1 MTGGE
6 ARVDAR
12 NDRREGPSRDGR
24 TALGRLSRRAS
35 FVLVAGA
42 AGAASSIVLTLSTG
56 FAQSLPARFPWL
68 LLALPVLGA
77 LSVGLYRLLRL
88 PAALTTEGVVDE
100 LRAGRRV
107 PGSLTVGILGGS
119 CLTLLGGGSVGME
132 AGALQM
138 GASTGSVLGR
148 AFKLPPARGRDGA
161 SDGYP
166 GAIGMAAAF
175 SALFFAPLGSCMFV
189 LELVRFDRAVLRH
202 APAMLAAAL
211 VAYAIARAV
220 GIGDHIPRVALPGL
234 SWAVAA
240 HCLLVGLCC
249 AVGGALFAACLRALR
264 RAMRR
269 RAKARPFALVAVGGL
284 AFAGIVLACGWQAFQ
299 GTGMGLLRGAL
310 AGSAAPADFAVKAG
324 LTVLVLGFGFKGGEI
339 MPMFSIGAL
348 LGCSLGLATGAPAG
362 FSAALGMAA
371 FFAAAGRCPLTALL
385 RGAEI
390 CGWLARPFLL
400 IAVATTW
407 ACSAAARQASSRACA
422 GVRGATS
429 RRSRRIDE
437 DARERAATAAPRL
450 REAREAPGP
459 APIRGARG
467 SKERYNVGHGNPE
480 KAQAEGGLARNR
492 AVRRRGACA
501 RRRVLDRP
509 GREPGLGA
517 SGARE
522 VRELL

>member
-1 MTGGE
+1 M
-6 ARVDAR
+6 
-12 NDRREGPSRDGR
+12 
-24 TALGRLSRRAS
+24 
-35 FVLVAGA
+35 
-42 AGAASSIVLTLSTG
+42 LTLSTG

-264 RAMRR
+264 RAWRR

-362 FSAALGMAA
+362 FSAA
-371 FFAAAGRCPLTALL
+371 
-385 RGAEI
+385 
-390 CGWLARPFLL
+390 
-400 IAVATTW
+400 
-407 ACSAAARQASSRACA
+407 ARQASSRAHA

>member
-12 NDRREGPSRDGR
+12 NDRREEPSRDGR

-148 AFKLPPARGRDGA
+148 AFKLPPARGCDGA

-211 VAYAIARAV
+211 VAYAIARVV

-269 RAKARPFALVAVGGL
+269 RAEARPFALVTVGGL

-348 LGCSLGLATGAPAG
+348 LGCSWAPRY
-362 FSAALGMAA
+362 S
-371 FFAAAGRCPLTALL
+371 AGRRFRFC
-385 RGAEI
+385 
-390 CGWLARPFLL
+390 
-400 IAVATTW
+400 
-407 ACSAAARQASSRACA
+407 
-422 GVRGATS
+422 
-429 RRSRRIDE
+429 
-437 DARERAATAAPRL
+437 
-450 REAREAPGP
+450 
-459 APIRGARG
+459 
-467 SKERYNVGHGNPE
+467 
-480 KAQAEGGLARNR
+480 
-492 AVRRRGACA
+492 
-501 RRRVLDRP
+501 
-509 GREPGLGA
+509 
-517 SGARE
+517 
-522 VRELL
+522 

>member
-1 MTGGE
+1 M
-6 ARVDAR
+6 
-12 NDRREGPSRDGR
+12 
-24 TALGRLSRRAS
+24 
-35 FVLVAGA
+35 
-42 AGAASSIVLTLSTG
+42 LTLSTG

-249 AVGGALFAACLRALR
+249 AVGGALFAA
-264 RAMRR
+264 
-269 RAKARPFALVAVGGL
+269 
-284 AFAGIVLACGWQAFQ
+284 
-299 GTGMGLLRGAL
+299 
-310 AGSAAPADFAVKAG
+310 
-324 LTVLVLGFGFKGGEI
+324 
-339 MPMFSIGAL
+339 
-348 LGCSLGLATGAPAG
+348 
-362 FSAALGMAA
+362 
-371 FFAAAGRCPLTALL
+371 
-385 RGAEI
+385 
-390 CGWLARPFLL
+390 
-400 IAVATTW
+400 
-407 ACSAAARQASSRACA
+407 
-422 GVRGATS
+422 
-429 RRSRRIDE
+429 
-437 DARERAATAAPRL
+437 
-450 REAREAPGP
+450 
-459 APIRGARG
+459 
-467 SKERYNVGHGNPE
+467 
-480 KAQAEGGLARNR
+480 
-492 AVRRRGACA
+492 
-501 RRRVLDRP
+501 DRK
-509 GREPGLGA
+509 
-517 SGARE
+517 S
-522 VRELL
+522 VV

>member
-1 MTGGE
+1 MHATIGGRDLR
-6 ARVDAR
+6 ATAVRPSGGSRGV
-12 NDRREGPSRDGR
+12 RRSRGR
-24 TALGRLSRRAS
+24 SGRP
-35 FVLVAGA
+35 
-42 AGAASSIVLTLSTG
+42 SSIVLTLSTG

-148 AFKLPPARGRDGA
+148 AFKLPPARRA
-161 SDGYP
+161 ATALPTGYRA
-166 GAIGMAAAF
+166 AIGMAAAF

-264 RAMRR
+264 RACAAGQR
-269 RAKARPFALVAVGGL
+269 LVRSR
-284 AFAGIVLACGWQAFQ
+284 WW
-299 GTGMGLLRGAL
+299 
-310 AGSAAPADFAVKAG
+310 PW
-324 LTVLVLGFGFKGGEI
+324 
-339 MPMFSIGAL
+339 
-348 LGCSLGLATGAPAG
+348 
-362 FSAALGMAA
+362 AALRSRVSCWH
-371 FFAAAGRCPLTALL
+371 AAGR
-385 RGAEI
+385 R
-390 CGWLARPFLL
+390 
-400 IAVATTW
+400 
-407 ACSAAARQASSRACA
+407 SRARAWAFCA
-422 GVRGATS
+422 G
-429 RRSRRIDE
+429 
-437 DARERAATAAPRL
+437 RL
-450 REAREAPGP
+450 REAP
-459 APIRGARG
+459 
-467 SKERYNVGHGNPE
+467 
-480 KAQAEGGLARNR
+480 L
-492 AVRRRGACA
+492 
-501 RRRVLDRP
+501 RP
-509 GREPGLGA
+509 TSP
-517 SGARE
+517 
-522 VRELL
+522 

>member
-1 MTGGE
+1 MHATIGGRDLR
-6 ARVDAR
+6 ATAVRPSGGSRGV
-12 NDRREGPSRDGR
+12 RRSSSLRAQRAPLVHRAHSVHGVRAKPSGPFSL
-24 TALGRLSRRAS
+24 AA
-35 FVLVAGA
+35 AGA
-42 AGAASSIVLTLSTG
+42 AGPRRAVRGAVSSAA
-56 FAQSLPARFPWL
+56 PARGPDH
-68 LLALPVLGA
+68 
-77 LSVGLYRLLRL
+77 RRRRRR
-88 PAALTTEGVVDE
+88 AARGPS
-100 LRAGRRV
+100 R

-138 GASTGSVLGR
+138 ARRR
-148 AFKLPPARGRDGA
+148 APCWAARSLPPARGRDGA

-264 RAMRR
+264 RAWRR

-385 RGAEI
+385 MGAEI
-390 CGWLARPFLL
+390 FGWASLPFLL
-400 IAVATTW
+400 IAVA
-407 ACSAAARQASSRACA
+407 AAYA
-422 GVRGATS
+422 GSYDVGVFGRGAAS
-429 RRSRRIDE
+429 E
-437 DARERAATAAPRL
+437 
-450 REAREAPGP
+450 
-459 APIRGARG
+459 
-467 SKERYNVGHGNPE
+467 
-480 KAQAEGGLARNR
+480 LAR
-492 AVRRRGACA
+492 VRRRA
-501 RRRVLDRP
+501 RRDEPSLEEDR
-509 GREPGLGA
+509 
-517 SGARE
+517 
-522 VRELL
+522 

>member
-1 MTGGE
+1 M
-6 ARVDAR
+6 
-12 NDRREGPSRDGR
+12 
-24 TALGRLSRRAS
+24 
-35 FVLVAGA
+35 
-42 AGAASSIVLTLSTG
+42 LTLSTG

-107 PGSLTVGILGGS
+107 LGSLTVGILGGS

-138 GASTGSVLGR
+138 G
-148 AFKLPPARGRDGA
+148 
-161 SDGYP
+161 
-166 GAIGMAAAF
+166 
-175 SALFFAPLGSCMFV
+175 
-189 LELVRFDRAVLRH
+189 

-264 RAMRR
+264 RAWRR

-385 RGAEI
+385 MGAEI
-390 CGWLARPFLL
+390 FGWASLPFLL
-400 IAVATTW
+400 IAVA
-407 ACSAAARQASSRACA
+407 AAYA
-422 GVRGATS
+422 GSYDVGVFGRGAAS
-429 RRSRRIDE
+429 E
-437 DARERAATAAPRL
+437 
-450 REAREAPGP
+450 
-459 APIRGARG
+459 
-467 SKERYNVGHGNPE
+467 
-480 KAQAEGGLARNR
+480 LAR
-492 AVRRRGACA
+492 VRRRA
-501 RRRVLDRP
+501 RRDEPSLEEDR
-509 GREPGLGA
+509 
-517 SGARE
+517 
-522 VRELL
+522 

>member
-119 CLTLLGGGSVGME
+119 CLTLMGGGSVGMG

-234 SWAVAA
+234 SCTACWWACAA
-240 HCLLVGLCC
+240 PWAARCSPPVCARCAARGAAGQRLVRSRWWPW
-249 AVGGALFAACLRALR
+249 AALR
-264 RAMRR
+264 SR
-269 RAKARPFALVAVGGL
+269 VS
-284 AFAGIVLACGWQAFQ
+284 CWH
-299 GTGMGLLRGAL
+299 
-310 AGSAAPADFAVKAG
+310 
-324 LTVLVLGFGFKGGEI
+324 
-339 MPMFSIGAL
+339 
-348 LGCSLGLATGAPAG
+348 
-362 FSAALGMAA
+362 
-371 FFAAAGRCPLTALL
+371 AAGR
-385 RGAEI
+385 R
-390 CGWLARPFLL
+390 
-400 IAVATTW
+400 
-407 ACSAAARQASSRACA
+407 SRARAWAFCA
-422 GVRGATS
+422 G
-429 RRSRRIDE
+429 
-437 DARERAATAAPRL
+437 RL
-450 REAREAPGP
+450 REAP
-459 APIRGARG
+459 
-467 SKERYNVGHGNPE
+467 
-480 KAQAEGGLARNR
+480 L
-492 AVRRRGACA
+492 
-501 RRRVLDRP
+501 RP
-509 GREPGLGA
+509 TSP
-517 SGARE
+517 
-522 VRELL
+522 

>member
-211 VAYAIARAV
+211 VAYAIARVV

-264 RAMRR
+264 RAWRR

-284 AFAGIVLACGWQAFQ
+284 TFAGIVLACGWQAFQ

-385 RGAEI
+385 MGAEI
-390 CGWLARPFLL
+390 FGWSALPFLL
-400 IAVATTW
+400 IAVA
-407 ACSAAARQASSRACA
+407 AAYA
-422 GVRGATS
+422 GSYDVGVFGRGAAS
-429 RRSRRIDE
+429 E
-437 DARERAATAAPRL
+437 
-450 REAREAPGP
+450 
-459 APIRGARG
+459 
-467 SKERYNVGHGNPE
+467 
-480 KAQAEGGLARNR
+480 LAR
-492 AVRRRGACA
+492 VRRRA
-501 RRRVLDRP
+501 RRDEPSLEEDR
-509 GREPGLGA
+509 
-517 SGARE
+517 
-522 VRELL
+522 

>member
-119 CLTLLGGGSVGME
+119 CLTLLGG
-132 AGALQM
+132 
-138 GASTGSVLGR
+138 
-148 AFKLPPARGRDGA
+148 
-161 SDGYP
+161 
-166 GAIGMAAAF
+166 
-175 SALFFAPLGSCMFV
+175 
-189 LELVRFDRAVLRH
+189 
-202 APAMLAAAL
+202 
-211 VAYAIARAV
+211 
-220 GIGDHIPRVALPGL
+220 
-234 SWAVAA
+234 AA

-385 RGAEI
+385 MGAEI
-390 CGWLARPFLL
+390 FGWSALPFLL
-400 IAVATTW
+400 IAVA
-407 ACSAAARQASSRACA
+407 AAYA
-422 GVRGATS
+422 GSYDVGVFGRGAAS
-429 RRSRRIDE
+429 E
-437 DARERAATAAPRL
+437 
-450 REAREAPGP
+450 
-459 APIRGARG
+459 
-467 SKERYNVGHGNPE
+467 
-480 KAQAEGGLARNR
+480 LAR
-492 AVRRRGACA
+492 VRRRA
-501 RRRVLDRP
+501 RRDEPSLEEDR
-509 GREPGLGA
+509 
-517 SGARE
+517 
-522 VRELL
+522 

>member
-1 MTGGE
+1 M
-6 ARVDAR
+6 
-12 NDRREGPSRDGR
+12 
-24 TALGRLSRRAS
+24 
-35 FVLVAGA
+35 
-42 AGAASSIVLTLSTG
+42 LTLSTG

-220 GIGDHIPRVALPGL
+220 GIGDHIPRVALP
-234 SWAVAA
+234 
-240 HCLLVGLCC
+240 
-249 AVGGALFAACLRALR
+249 
-264 RAMRR
+264 
-269 RAKARPFALVAVGGL
+269 
-284 AFAGIVLACGWQAFQ
+284 
-299 GTGMGLLRGAL
+299 
-310 AGSAAPADFAVKAG
+310 
-324 LTVLVLGFGFKGGEI
+324 
-339 MPMFSIGAL
+339 
-348 LGCSLGLATGAPAG
+348 
-362 FSAALGMAA
+362 
-371 FFAAAGRCPLTALL
+371 
-385 RGAEI
+385 
-390 CGWLARPFLL
+390 
-400 IAVATTW
+400 
-407 ACSAAARQASSRACA
+407 
-422 GVRGATS
+422 
-429 RRSRRIDE
+429 
-437 DARERAATAAPRL
+437 
-450 REAREAPGP
+450 
-459 APIRGARG
+459 
-467 SKERYNVGHGNPE
+467 
-480 KAQAEGGLARNR
+480 
-492 AVRRRGACA
+492 
-501 RRRVLDRP
+501 
-509 GREPGLGA
+509 
-517 SGARE
+517 
-522 VRELL
+522 

>member
-1 MTGGE
+1 M
-6 ARVDAR
+6 
-12 NDRREGPSRDGR
+12 
-24 TALGRLSRRAS
+24 
-35 FVLVAGA
+35 
-42 AGAASSIVLTLSTG
+42 LTLSTG

-264 RAMRR
+264 RAWRR

-284 AFAGIVLACGWQAFQ
+284 AFAGIVL
-299 GTGMGLLRGAL
+299 AL

-385 RGAEI
+385 MGAEI
-390 CGWLARPFLL
+390 FGWASLPFLL
-400 IAVATTW
+400 IAVA
-407 ACSAAARQASSRACA
+407 AAYA
-422 GVRGATS
+422 GSYDVGVFGRGAAS
-429 RRSRRIDE
+429 E
-437 DARERAATAAPRL
+437 
-450 REAREAPGP
+450 
-459 APIRGARG
+459 
-467 SKERYNVGHGNPE
+467 
-480 KAQAEGGLARNR
+480 LAR
-492 AVRRRGACA
+492 VRRRA
-501 RRRVLDRP
+501 RRDEPSHEEDR
-509 GREPGLGA
+509 
-517 SGARE
+517 
-522 VRELL
+522 

>member
-1 MTGGE
+1 M
-6 ARVDAR
+6 
-12 NDRREGPSRDGR
+12 
-24 TALGRLSRRAS
+24 
-35 FVLVAGA
+35 
-42 AGAASSIVLTLSTG
+42 LTLSTG

-264 RAMRR
+264 RAWRR

-299 GTGMGLLRGAL
+299 GTGMG
-310 AGSAAPADFAVKAG
+310 F
-324 LTVLVLGFGFKGGEI
+324 
-339 MPMFSIGAL
+339 
-348 LGCSLGLATGAPAG
+348 
-362 FSAALGMAA
+362 
-371 FFAAAGRCPLTALL
+371 
-385 RGAEI
+385 
-390 CGWLARPFLL
+390 
-400 IAVATTW
+400 
-407 ACSAAARQASSRACA
+407 CA
-422 GVRGATS
+422 G
-429 RRSRRIDE
+429 
-437 DARERAATAAPRL
+437 RL
-450 REAREAPGP
+450 REAP
-459 APIRGARG
+459 
-467 SKERYNVGHGNPE
+467 
-480 KAQAEGGLARNR
+480 L
-492 AVRRRGACA
+492 
-501 RRRVLDRP
+501 RP
-509 GREPGLGA
+509 TSP
-517 SGARE
+517 
-522 VRELL
+522 

>member
-264 RAMRR
+264 RAWRR

-299 GTGMGLLRGAL
+299 GTGMGLLRG
-310 AGSAAPADFAVKAG
+310 
-324 LTVLVLGFGFKGGEI
+324 
-339 MPMFSIGAL
+339 
-348 LGCSLGLATGAPAG
+348 
-362 FSAALGMAA
+362 
-371 FFAAAGRCPLTALL
+371 
-385 RGAEI
+385 
-390 CGWLARPFLL
+390 
-400 IAVATTW
+400 
-407 ACSAAARQASSRACA
+407 
-422 GVRGATS
+422 
-429 RRSRRIDE
+429 
-437 DARERAATAAPRL
+437 RL
-450 REAREAPGP
+450 REAP
-459 APIRGARG
+459 
-467 SKERYNVGHGNPE
+467 
-480 KAQAEGGLARNR
+480 L
-492 AVRRRGACA
+492 
-501 RRRVLDRP
+501 RP
-509 GREPGLGA
+509 TSP
-517 SGARE
+517 
-522 VRELL
+522 